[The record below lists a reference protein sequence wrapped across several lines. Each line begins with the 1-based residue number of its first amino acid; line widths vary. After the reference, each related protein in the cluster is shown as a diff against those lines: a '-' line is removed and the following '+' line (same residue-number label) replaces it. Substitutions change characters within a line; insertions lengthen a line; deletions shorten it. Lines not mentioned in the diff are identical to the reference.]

1 AAIDLAACRRG
12 DRMKRREF
20 IAGLGS
26 AAAMPLAA
34 GPQQVPPL
42 LVVGVLN
49 FVSIEA
55 YADRIASFRQ
65 GLKDTGLVEGQ
76 GLLLEYR
83 SADGHEE
90 RLPAL
95 AADLVRQKVAAI
107 FTLGGDAAPLAA

>member
-1 AAIDLAACRRG
+1 MR
-12 DRMKRREF
+12 RREF

-26 AAAMPLAA
+26 AVAWPVVARA
-34 GPQQVPPL
+34 QQLPPL

-65 GLKDTGLVEGQ
+65 GLKDTGFVEGQ

-83 SADGHEE
+83 SADGHIE

-95 AADLVRQKVAAI
+95 AADLINQKVAVI
-107 FTLGGDAAPLAA
+107 FTLGGETATSAAKAATSTI